1 MHDLMQH
8 ASAQKEESLSQPQ
21 SRSQASALMRA
32 EPQSPP
38 SEYKQCVVI
47 GAGPTGLSAA
57 YHLDKDTLLL
67 DKNSAVGGWCRSIED
82 NGFTFDHAGHIM
94 FSNDDYVQKLY
105 KILLGNN
112 VHWQNREAWV
122 YSKGVHTRYPFQG
135 ALYGLPADVIK
146 ECIVGAI
153 ESRYGLLKKPASA
166 QASGECP
173 ITDGAA
179 TTLSDCC
186 ADGSVPDS
194 DKTAVHQE
202 QSRGSSRSENF
213 EDFIYRVWGS
223 GIAKHFAI
231 PYNRKLWTVPLT
243 EMETSWL
250 GGRVPLPD
258 LEEIIDGALQPV
270 AKPMGPNARF
280 GYPLRGGFQA
290 MMSGFVP
297 HIKGSIELNADVV
310 KISPDRHLVTL
321 RDGRRFRY
329 DHLISTMP
337 LPELIRRI
345 GDEAPPAVK
354 DAAAALRH
362 VSVRCVNLGIGRE
375 NISDKHWIYYP
386 EDTIFH
392 RIFLQGNASPSC
404 NPPGGFGLTCEIS
417 YSSAKP
423 LPVDGQKLIDRCVED
438 CIRVGLLTREDKLL
452 TANLVDMP
460 YAYVVYD
467 HERARSVE
475 TAKKWLLQQD
485 IILSG
490 RYSEWEY
497 YNSDH
502 AFLAGKKAAD
512 LVKQLRPRQKILAAE

>member
-1 MHDLMQH
+1 
-8 ASAQKEESLSQPQ
+8 
-21 SRSQASALMRA
+21 
-32 EPQSPP
+32 
-38 SEYKQCVVI
+38 
-47 GAGPTGLSAA
+47 
-57 YHLDKDTLLL
+57 
-67 DKNSAVGGWCRSIED
+67 
-82 NGFTFDHAGHIM
+82 
-94 FSNDDYVQKLY
+94 
-105 KILLGNN
+105 
-112 VHWQNREAWV
+112 
-122 YSKGVHTRYPFQG
+122 
-135 ALYGLPADVIK
+135 
-146 ECIVGAI
+146 
-153 ESRYGLLKKPASA
+153 
-166 QASGECP
+166 
-173 ITDGAA
+173 
-179 TTLSDCC
+179 
-186 ADGSVPDS
+186 
-194 DKTAVHQE
+194 
-202 QSRGSSRSENF
+202 
-213 EDFIYRVWGS
+213 
-223 GIAKHFAI
+223 
-231 PYNRKLWTVPLT
+231 
-243 EMETSWL
+243 
-250 GGRVPLPD
+250 
-258 LEEIIDGALQPV
+258 
-270 AKPMGPNARF
+270 
-280 GYPLRGGFQA
+280 

-297 HIKGSIELNADVV
+297 HIKGSVELNADVV
-310 KISPDRHLVTL
+310 KISPDRHLIAL

-345 GDEAPPAVK
+345 GDEAPQAVK

-392 RIFLQGNASPSC
+392 RIFLQGNASPFC

-417 YSSAKP
+417 YSPAKP

>member
-1 MHDLMQH
+1 
-8 ASAQKEESLSQPQ
+8 
-21 SRSQASALMRA
+21 
-32 EPQSPP
+32 
-38 SEYKQCVVI
+38 
-47 GAGPTGLSAA
+47 
-57 YHLDKDTLLL
+57 
-67 DKNSAVGGWCRSIED
+67 
-82 NGFTFDHAGHIM
+82 
-94 FSNDDYVQKLY
+94 
-105 KILLGNN
+105 
-112 VHWQNREAWV
+112 
-122 YSKGVHTRYPFQG
+122 
-135 ALYGLPADVIK
+135 VIK

-153 ESRYGLLKKPASA
+153 EARHGALKKRDARPAPES
-166 QASGECP
+166 CP
-173 ITDGAA
+173 VIDGAA
-179 TTLSDCC
+179 TPLSDCC
-186 ADGSVPDS
+186 ADGTVPDAGKS
-194 DKTAVHQE
+194 TSHQE
-202 QSRGSSRSENF
+202 SARAINRSENF
-213 EDFIYRVWGS
+213 EEFIYRMWGS
-223 GIAKHFAI
+223 GIARHFAI
-231 PYNRKLWTVPLT
+231 PYNQKLWTVPLT

-297 HIKGSIELNADVV
+297 HIKGTIALNAEVM
-310 KISPDRHLVTL
+310 KISPEQHLITL
-321 RDGRRFRY
+321 ADGRRFRY
-329 DHLISTMP
+329 ENMISTMP
-337 LPELIRRI
+337 LPELIRLI
-345 GDEAPPAVK
+345 GEEAPQAVR
-354 DAAAALRH
+354 DAAAGLRH

-392 RIFLQGNASPSC
+392 RIFLQGNASPYC

-417 YSSAKP
+417 YSPAKP
-423 LPVDGQKLIDRCVED
+423 LPFEGQKLIDRCVED
-438 CIRVGLLTREDKLL
+438 CIRVGMLTPDDKLI

-467 HERARSVE
+467 HVRARNVE
-475 TAKKWLLQQD
+475 TAKKWLAKCD

-512 LVKQLRPRQKILAAE
+512 TVRQLRPMQKISAAE